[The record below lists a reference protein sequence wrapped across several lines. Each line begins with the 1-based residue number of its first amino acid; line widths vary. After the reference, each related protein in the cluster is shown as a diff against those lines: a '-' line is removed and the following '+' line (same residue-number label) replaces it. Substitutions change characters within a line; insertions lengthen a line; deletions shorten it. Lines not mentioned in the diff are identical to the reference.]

1 MHKLLISIWLNQVL
15 VFSSSQVFFPDSF
28 GSQECVALTPTCSSS
43 LPSSQDLS
51 QAAPAMEFPKC
62 SLSVCTGGV
71 WAASRVSGRSLCC
84 TTCSPLRAD
93 NREFSDVSLDEQMW
107 ARLTAPS
114 PSPPGCS
121 ANMQAQGDVLRV
133 SVWATLREAPLGA
146 LSVAAGTAAG
156 IKDEVWTEHCSSEE
170 LQQPFLK

>member
-62 SLSVCTGGV
+62 SLSMCTGGV

-93 NREFSDVSLDEQMW
+93 NREFSDVSLDEQIV
-107 ARLTAPS
+107 S
-114 PSPPGCS
+114 PAHSPIPVTSWLLCKHASPGWCAEGQCVS
-121 ANMQAQGDVLRV
+121 HAEGGSSGSSLRG
-133 SVWATLREAPLGA
+133 SR
-146 LSVAAGTAAG
+146 
-156 IKDEVWTEHCSSEE
+156 HRCRN
-170 LQQPFLK
+170 